1 MPNKYC
7 YVENGQVISG
17 PGGLPETDA
26 HRSNLQH
33 ASIAELISY
42 GWFPATINETPYN
55 PLTHKVSGQ
64 DVVVLADSVIITDTI
79 IALTSAEQTQVAWD
93 AWIKEM
99 AKSDLEDMSRE
110 MEDLIEGQHS
120 GSVTNEKL
128 QAKYDAKKVKRAAQ
142 PEKPPEPDL
151 PE

>member
-1 MPNKYC
+1 MEYC
-7 YVENGQVISG
+7 YIEDGLLKQGPMRLPKSWRNVSG
-17 PGGLPETDA
+17 LNMASQSELKALGWLPV
-26 HRSNLQH
+26 
-33 ASIAELISY
+33 
-42 GWFPATINETPYN
+42 TINKTPYN

-142 PEKPPEPDL
+142 PEKPPKPPEPQ
-151 PE
+151 P

>member
-1 MPNKYC
+1 MRYC
-7 YVENGQVISG
+7 LVENGAVVEGPRDLPVSWKNISG
-17 PGGLPETDA
+17 LNRASASELLDFGWYPVEGEEPAVDETTQKIGARRFVIGVD
-26 HRSNLQH
+26 
-33 ASIAELISY
+33 
-42 GWFPATINETPYN
+42 
-55 PLTHKVSGQ
+55 KVTLEWDIDLKTAQ
-64 DVVVLADSVIITDTI
+64 DKWENWKRDMS
-79 IALTSAEQTQVAWD
+79 TSDE
-93 AWIKEM
+93 
-99 AKSDLEDMSRE
+99 EDMSRE

>member
-1 MPNKYC
+1 MQYC
-7 YVENGQVISG
+7 LVEENQIKQGPMRLPKSWKNVSG
-17 PGGLPETDA
+17 LNMASQSELKALGWLPAVLVQPTFDPET
-26 HRSNLQH
+26 HKRGVRSV
-33 ASIAELISY
+33 SIGTDDVTFTWATTELNIHDNWENWKRDMS
-42 GWFPATINETPYN
+42 
-55 PLTHKVSGQ
+55 L
-64 DVVVLADSVIITDTI
+64 
-79 IALTSAEQTQVAWD
+79 
-93 AWIKEM
+93 
-99 AKSDLEDMSRE
+99 SDKEDMSRE